1 MATVINEFTG
11 EYEFLS
17 NYFPCTVSYNG
28 YIFTSSEAAYQAQ
41 KCVHREDIEAIA
53 QMKTADEAKQYA
65 KTMDKRTDWDM
76 IKEKIMYKVVK
87 QKFIQNS
94 SLGQKLL
101 DTENAYLIEGNNWG
115 DQFWGICPVVGDV
128 GIDGLNMLGT
138 ILMVIRNELKPLPK
152 TPIAQG
158 E

>member
-1 MATVINEFTG
+1 
-11 EYEFLS
+11 
-17 NYFPCTVSYNG
+17 
-28 YIFTSSEAAYQAQ
+28 
-41 KCVHREDIEAIA
+41 
-53 QMKTADEAKQYA
+53 MKTADEAKQYA

-115 DQFWGICPVVGDV
+115 DQFWGVCKGK
-128 GIDGLNMLGT
+128 GKNMLGKMLT
-138 ILMVIRNELKPLPK
+138 NIKENDNNFSKLIEYINNELIK
-152 TPIAQG
+152 
-158 E
+158 EC

>member
-17 NYFPCTVSYNG
+17 NYFPCTISYNG
-28 YIFTSSEAAYQAQ
+28 YIFNSSEAAYQAQ
-41 KCVHREDIEAIA
+41 KCVHKEDMEAIA
-53 QMKTADEAKQYA
+53 QMKNADEAKQYA

-76 IKEKIMYKVVK
+76 IKEKIMYRVVK

-94 SLGQKLL
+94 SLGKKLL

-115 DQFWGICPVVGDV
+115 DQFWGICPVVGNV

-152 TPIAQG
+152 TPIA
-158 E
+158 

>member
-28 YIFTSSEAAYQAQ
+28 HIFTSSEAAYQAQ
-41 KCVHREDIEAIA
+41 KCVHREDVEAIA

-76 IKEKIMYKVVK
+76 IKEKIMYRVVK

-152 TPIAQG
+152 TPIV
-158 E
+158 

>member
-1 MATVINEFTG
+1 MGKGMGILVSLSGLDGSGKTTQGKKIMELCLNNGIKAHYVHLKTIDTKESYINVI
-11 EYEFLS
+11 
-17 NYFPCTVSYNG
+17 
-28 YIFTSSEAAYQAQ
+28 A
-41 KCVHREDIEAIA
+41 
-53 QMKTADEAKQYA
+53 EAKQYA

-138 ILMVIRNELKPLPK
+138 ILMIIRNELKPLPK
-152 TPIAQG
+152 TPIA
-158 E
+158 

>member
-28 YIFTSSEAAYQAQ
+28 HIFTSSEAAYQAQ

-115 DQFWGICPVVGDV
+115 DQFWGFA
-128 GIDGLNMLGT
+128 L
-138 ILMVIRNELKPLPK
+138 
-152 TPIAQG
+152 
-158 E
+158 

>member
-1 MATVINEFTG
+1 MINRFNG

-17 NYFPCTVSYNG
+17 NFYETKITWQGITYRNV
-28 YIFTSSEAAYQAQ
+28 EAAYQAQ
-41 KCVHREDIEAIA
+41 KCVRREDVEAIA

-115 DQFWGICPVVGDV
+115 DQFWGICPVLGDV

-152 TPIAQG
+152 TPIA
-158 E
+158 

>member
-1 MATVINEFTG
+1 MATVINEFTR

-28 YIFTSSEAAYQAQ
+28 YIFNSSEAAYQAQ
-41 KCVHREDIEAIA
+41 KCVHKEDMEAIA
-53 QMKTADEAKQYA
+53 HMKTADEAKQYA

-76 IKEKIMYKVVK
+76 IKEKIMYRVVK

-128 GIDGLNMLGT
+128 GIAGLNMLGT

-152 TPIAQG
+152 TPIA
-158 E
+158 